1 MFTFN
6 QMSDIIYSEVT
17 YVNRDKI
24 IVRTSIIGI
33 LANVFLAS
41 FKAVIGFLSSSI
53 AIILDS
59 VNNLSDVM
67 SSLITIIGTKL
78 ANKSPDKEHPYGHG
92 RIEYIST
99 VLIAFLVLYAGI
111 ASLSE
116 SVKKIINPMKP
127 EYKAVSLMIIAV
139 AVAVKILLGLY
150 YRKMGD
156 KVASSSLT
164 ASGTDALMDSVV
176 SFSTLIAALVYI
188 ITGVS
193 LEAWL
198 GAVISLIII
207 KSGFSILKESFSA
220 IIGQRTDKAISDEI
234 CATIAEFDEVYGV
247 YDLVLHS
254 YGPETL
260 IGSVHIEI
268 PDTLTI
274 CELDRLERNIGD
286 AVREKHRVI
295 LAGISIYSK
304 CMNDNHASAVHND
317 IRKIVM
323 SHENVLQFHGF
334 FLDEISKK
342 ISFDIIIDFAAPDG
356 QHIYEKVCDEVKQK
370 YPDYTI
376 DVTLDLDL

>member
-1 MFTFN
+1 M
-6 QMSDIIYSEVT
+6 
-17 YVNRDKI
+17 
-24 IVRTSIIGI
+24 
-33 LANVFLAS
+33 
-41 FKAVIGFLSSSI
+41 
-53 AIILDS
+53 
-59 VNNLSDVM
+59 
-67 SSLITIIGTKL
+67 
-78 ANKSPDKEHPYGHG
+78 
-92 RIEYIST
+92 
-99 VLIAFLVLYAGI
+99 
-111 ASLSE
+111 
-116 SVKKIINPMKP
+116 
-127 EYKAVSLMIIAV
+127 
-139 AVAVKILLGLY
+139 
-150 YRKMGD
+150 
-156 KVASSSLT
+156 
-164 ASGTDALMDSVV
+164 
-176 SFSTLIAALVYI
+176 
-188 ITGVS
+188 
-193 LEAWL
+193 
-198 GAVISLIII
+198 
-207 KSGFSILKESFSA
+207 KESFSA

-376 DVTLDLDL
+376 DVTLDLDI